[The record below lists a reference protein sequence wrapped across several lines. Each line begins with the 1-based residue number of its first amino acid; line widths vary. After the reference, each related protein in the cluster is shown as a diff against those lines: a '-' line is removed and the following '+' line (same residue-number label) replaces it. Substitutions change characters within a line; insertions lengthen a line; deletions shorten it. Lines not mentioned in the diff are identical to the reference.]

1 MKKAKGEIP
10 TQTVLASIIL
20 QVMTIMHIKFLNTSM
35 PLQNVSN
42 IVQDGLRKKG
52 KRTQR
57 QENSLNNVSRQAEP
71 RAYLIAFFAAL

>member
-1 MKKAKGEIP
+1 
-10 TQTVLASIIL
+10 
-20 QVMTIMHIKFLNTSM
+20 M

-52 KRTQR
+52 KRTRR